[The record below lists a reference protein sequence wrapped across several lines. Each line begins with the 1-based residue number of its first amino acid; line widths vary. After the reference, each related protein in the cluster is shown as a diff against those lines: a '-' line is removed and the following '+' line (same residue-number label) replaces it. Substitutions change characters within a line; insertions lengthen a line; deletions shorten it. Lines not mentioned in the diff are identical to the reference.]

1 VSTEPTPGTPRPTP
15 ADDVAPTTEFRPVGF
30 EAPAPGPQAG
40 GAVPGS
46 SPTAAVPPTGDPV
59 PGDAVPPAGSALPPG
74 GGLPP
79 QGDDDAP
86 TNQAKNLWGLVPEDR
101 PEVLLGVALAGGVLA
116 AIILRS
122 LVRR

>member
-1 VSTEPTPGTPRPTP
+1 VVDEP
-15 ADDVAPTTEFRPVGF
+15 V
-30 EAPAPGPQAG
+30 
-40 GAVPGS
+40 
-46 SPTAAVPPTGDPV
+46 
-59 PGDAVPPAGSALPPG
+59 GDAVPPTGSALPPG

-79 QGDDDAP
+79 QGDDPAP
-86 TNQAKNLWGLVPEDR
+86 TNQASNLWGLVPEDR